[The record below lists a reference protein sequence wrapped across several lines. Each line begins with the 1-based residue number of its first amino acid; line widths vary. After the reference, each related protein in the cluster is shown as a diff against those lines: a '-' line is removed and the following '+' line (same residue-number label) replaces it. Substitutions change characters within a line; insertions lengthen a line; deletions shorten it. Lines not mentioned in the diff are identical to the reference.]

1 MMDGEIS
8 GRATVLGAEEGN
20 FWQSGAAMILPYE
33 ANGNSPIVASGD
45 SECGLH
51 SGKKVFH
58 WLRAHTSNGG

>member
-1 MMDGEIS
+1 MVDREVAS
-8 GRATVLGAEEGN
+8 SAVGRRRSRELLTV
-20 FWQSGAAMILPYE
+20 AAMFLPYE

-51 SGKKVFH
+51 SGKKVFY